1 MFYSVGGSKSS
12 LDHRAISPVQ
22 SVNIA
27 PADIKADMIHGALP
41 GKIGWHIGEP
51 FAVKFAH
58 DNSDMLFSAS
68 STIL

>member
-12 LDHRAISPVQ
+12 LDHLAISSVQ

-27 PADIKADMIHGALP
+27 PADIKVDMIHGALP
-41 GKIGWHIGEP
+41 GKIGWRLGEP

-58 DNSDMLFSAS
+58 DNSDKLSSAS
-68 STIL
+68 STVW